1 MLVEVIARHLGIS
14 DRIRTYAEEKASR
27 ITRFFGRVDRV
38 HVVLDH
44 VHGERRAEI
53 VVHLDSGAVLVA
65 DERAGDLLSA
75 IDLAS
80 EKLKHQVQRHK
91 QKLQERRYRSEP
103 QWQDRNA
110 AAARREETF
119 AEIVRRELGGGWR

>member
-1 MLVEVIARHLGIS
+1 VLVEVIARHLGIS

-38 HVVLDH
+38 HVVLDS

-53 VVHLDSGAVLVA
+53 VVHLDTGAVLVA
-65 DERAGDLLSA
+65 NERAGDLFSA
-75 IDLAS
+75 IDLAT

-91 QKLQERRYRSEP
+91 QKLQERRQRAEPFWVERS
-103 QWQDRNA
+103 A
-110 AAARREETF
+110 AAPTEETYE
-119 AEIVRRELGGGWR
+119 EIVRREIRGRWR

>member
-38 HVVLDH
+38 HVVLDS

-53 VVHLDSGAVLVA
+53 VVHLDTGAVLVA
-65 DERAGDLLSA
+65 
-75 IDLAS
+75 
-80 EKLKHQVQRHK
+80 V
-91 QKLQERRYRSEP
+91 
-103 QWQDRNA
+103 
-110 AAARREETF
+110 
-119 AEIVRRELGGGWR
+119 